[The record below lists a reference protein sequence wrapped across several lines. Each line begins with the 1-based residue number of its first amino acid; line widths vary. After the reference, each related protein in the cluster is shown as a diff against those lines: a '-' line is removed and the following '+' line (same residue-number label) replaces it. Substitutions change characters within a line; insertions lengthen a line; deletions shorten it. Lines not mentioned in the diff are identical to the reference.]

1 MVQEFLF
8 MADLNTI
15 PKWHRELEIFSRI
28 KPIVILEGNV
38 LDRYVYPVDSACG
51 VPKGTIMS
59 GLSAYLNTFLT
70 DCGTDIV
77 VEYDSIRGF
86 RNIGRPSGEDTPL
99 SRFAGISGA
108 NIQNGVID
116 APFAAPRNGIE
127 GTAPAIIA
135 RALEQHES
143 SVCVIMNFASRYIT
157 GPQHNPI
164 EDVNAFTLLQQA
176 GLSST
181 NYRKRITGPDGKIS
195 QENRDS
201 LNSVFII
208 VNKLNDLPSWFFL
221 DNPAVKVIN
230 ISTPRREERETFIK
244 GGNNFSSF
252 FDRQIYNEEIGFYQ
266 QPENQHLLEEL
277 QNKFIGATDQ
287 FSFTDINSLR
297 LLCKNEKLHLKELP
311 SVVDLFKF
319 GLKDNPWN
327 AIDRTQVANAFEIL
341 QRRVKG
347 QDLALKKTVDVIKR
361 AVTGMASLQH
371 SSNSHPKGVLF
382 FAGPTGT
389 GKTELA
395 KSMAELIFGDEKN
408 FIRFDMSE
416 FSQSHSDQRLLGAPP
431 GYVGYEAGGQLTNAV
446 RNNPFSIILFDEIE
460 KAHPLILDKFLQ
472 ILEDGRMTDGQGK
485 TVYFSEAVIIFTSNL
500 GISQEIQDPATGM
513 VQRKQVVTPE
523 LDYEEVQQKVMEGIE
538 RYFKEKISRP
548 EILNRIGEN
557 IVIFDFIR
565 PQVAELILNSQIK
578 KIISRVSEEKKIRIE
593 ISDKAREHLL
603 EAAKGNL
610 ENGGRGI
617 GNVVESHLINPLS
630 RALFDLN
637 VAENGTL
644 KVVDIRDNGSI
655 YELECEVL

>member
-1 MVQEFLF
+1 

-176 GLSST
+176 GLSSS

-578 KIISRVSEEKKIRIE
+578 KIISRVSEEKKISIE

>member
-1 MVQEFLF
+1 

-538 RYFKEKISRP
+538 SYFKEKISRP

>member
-1 MVQEFLF
+1 

-578 KIISRVSEEKKIRIE
+578 KIISRVSEEKKISIE

-655 YELECEVL
+655 YELECEVM

>member
-1 MVQEFLF
+1 

-86 RNIGRPSGEDTPL
+86 RNIGRPSGDDTPL

-164 EDVNAFTLLQQA
+164 EDVNAFTLMQQA

-500 GISQEIQDPATGM
+500 GISHEIQDPATGM

-578 KIISRVSEEKKIRIE
+578 KIISRVSEEKKISIE
-593 ISDKAREHLL
+593 ISDKAREHLF

>member
-1 MVQEFLF
+1 

-513 VQRKQVVTPE
+513 IQRKQVVTPE

-578 KIISRVSEEKKIRIE
+578 KIISRVSEEKKISIE

>member
-1 MVQEFLF
+1 

-99 SRFAGISGA
+99 SRFAVISGA

-578 KIISRVSEEKKIRIE
+578 KIVSRVSEEKKIRIE

>member
-1 MVQEFLF
+1 

-655 YELECEVL
+655 YELECEVM

>member
-1 MVQEFLF
+1 

-578 KIISRVSEEKKIRIE
+578 KIISRVSEEKKISIE

>member
-1 MVQEFLF
+1 

-99 SRFAGISGA
+99 SRFAGISGS

-513 VQRKQVVTPE
+513 IQRKQVVTPE

-578 KIISRVSEEKKIRIE
+578 KIISRVSEEKKISIE

>member
-1 MVQEFLF
+1 

-578 KIISRVSEEKKIRIE
+578 KIISRVSEEKKIKIE

>member
-1 MVQEFLF
+1 

-578 KIISRVSEEKKIRIE
+578 KIISRVSEEI
-593 ISDKAREHLL
+593 
-603 EAAKGNL
+603 
-610 ENGGRGI
+610 
-617 GNVVESHLINPLS
+617 
-630 RALFDLN
+630 
-637 VAENGTL
+637 L
-644 KVVDIRDNGSI
+644 KTADEGSEMWWRVI
-655 YELECEVL
+655 

>member
-1 MVQEFLF
+1 

-513 VQRKQVVTPE
+513 VQRKQVVTPK
-523 LDYEEVQQKVMEGIE
+523 LDYEQVQQKVMEGID

>member
-1 MVQEFLF
+1 

-176 GLSST
+176 GLSCS

-513 VQRKQVVTPE
+513 VQRKQVVTPK
-523 LDYEEVQQKVMEGIE
+523 LDYEQVQQKVMEGID

-578 KIISRVSEEKKIRIE
+578 KIISRVSEEKKIKIE

>member
-1 MVQEFLF
+1 

-181 NYRKRITGPDGKIS
+181 NYRKRITGSDGKIS

-513 VQRKQVVTPE
+513 VQRKQVVTPG

-578 KIISRVSEEKKIRIE
+578 KIISRVSEEKKISIE

>member
-1 MVQEFLF
+1 

-176 GLSST
+176 GLSSS

-513 VQRKQVVTPE
+513 VQRKQVVTPG

-578 KIISRVSEEKKIRIE
+578 KIISRVSEEKKISIE

>member
-1 MVQEFLF
+1 

-86 RNIGRPSGEDTPL
+86 RNIGRLSGEDTPL

-176 GLSST
+176 GLSSS

-603 EAAKGNL
+603 DAAKGNL

>member
-1 MVQEFLF
+1 

-252 FDRQIYNEEIGFYQ
+252 FDRQIYNVEIGFYQ

>member
-1 MVQEFLF
+1 

-523 LDYEEVQQKVMEGIE
+523 LDYKEVQQKVMEGIE

-578 KIISRVSEEKKIRIE
+578 KIISRVSEEKKIKIE

>member
-1 MVQEFLF
+1 

-116 APFAAPRNGIE
+116 APFAAPRNSIE

>member
-1 MVQEFLF
+1 

-513 VQRKQVVTPE
+513 IQRKQVVTPG

-578 KIISRVSEEKKIRIE
+578 KIISRVSEEKKISIE

>member
-1 MVQEFLF
+1 

-86 RNIGRPSGEDTPL
+86 RHIGRPSGEDTPL

>member
-1 MVQEFLF
+1 

-176 GLSST
+176 GLSSS
-181 NYRKRITGPDGKIS
+181 NYRKRITGSDGKIS

-523 LDYEEVQQKVMEGIE
+523 LDYKEVQQKVMEGIE

>member
-1 MVQEFLF
+1 

-655 YELECEVL
+655 YELECEVMSGPVSL

>member
-1 MVQEFLF
+1 

-523 LDYEEVQQKVMEGIE
+523 LVYEEVQQKVMEGIE

-655 YELECEVL
+655 YELECEVM

>member
-1 MVQEFLF
+1 

-361 AVTGMASLQH
+361 AVTGMASVQH

>member
-1 MVQEFLF
+1 

-644 KVVDIRDNGSI
+644 KVVDIS
-655 YELECEVL
+655 YSLS

>member
-1 MVQEFLF
+1 

-176 GLSST
+176 GLSSS

-201 LNSVFII
+201 LNSVLII

>member
-1 MVQEFLF
+1 

-99 SRFAGISGA
+99 SRFAVISGA

-513 VQRKQVVTPE
+513 VQRKQVVTPG

>member
-1 MVQEFLF
+1 

-500 GISQEIQDPATGM
+500 GISQEIQDLATGM

-578 KIISRVSEEKKIRIE
+578 KIISRVSEEKKISIE

>member
-1 MVQEFLF
+1 V
-8 MADLNTI
+8 DLYRYGI
-15 PKWHRELEIFSRI
+15 RENPWEH
-28 KPIVILEGNV
+28 
-38 LDRYVYPVDSACG
+38 
-51 VPKGTIMS
+51 
-59 GLSAYLNTFLT
+59 LS
-70 DCGTDIV
+70 
-77 VEYDSIRGF
+77 YDDF
-86 RNIGRPSGEDTPL
+86 E
-99 SRFAGISGA
+99 
-108 NIQNGVID
+108 
-116 APFAAPRNGIE
+116 
-127 GTAPAIIA
+127 
-135 RALEQHES
+135 
-143 SVCVIMNFASRYIT
+143 
-157 GPQHNPI
+157 
-164 EDVNAFTLLQQA
+164 NAE
-176 GLSST
+176 
-181 NYRKRITGPDGKIS
+181 K
-195 QENRDS
+195 E
-201 LNSVFII
+201 
-208 VNKLNDLPSWFFL
+208 
-221 DNPAVKVIN
+221 
-230 ISTPRREERETFIK
+230 
-244 GGNNFSSF
+244 
-252 FDRQIYNEEIGFYQ
+252 FYQ
-266 QPENQHLLEEL
+266 
-277 QNKFIGATDQ
+277 
-287 FSFTDINSLR
+287 
-297 LLCKNEKLHLKELP
+297 
-311 SVVDLFKF
+311 
-319 GLKDNPWN
+319 
-327 AIDRTQVANAFEIL
+327 
-341 QRRVKG
+341 RVKG
-347 QDLALKKTVDVIKR
+347 QNYAISKTLDIIKR
-361 AVTGMASLQH
+361 AMTGMNGLQH
-371 SSNSHPKGVLF
+371 SSHSKPKGVLF

-389 GKTELA
+389 GKTETA
-395 KSMAELIFGDEKN
+395 KTLSQKIFGDESRC
-408 FIRFDMSE
+408 IRFDMSE

>member
-1 MVQEFLF
+1 

-176 GLSST
+176 GLSSS

-578 KIISRVSEEKKIRIE
+578 KIISRVSEEKKIKIE

>member
-1 MVQEFLF
+1 

-513 VQRKQVVTPE
+513 VQRKQVVTPG

-578 KIISRVSEEKKIRIE
+578 KIISRVSEEKKISIE

>member
-1 MVQEFLF
+1 

-523 LDYEEVQQKVMEGIE
+523 LDYKEVQQKVMEGIE

>member
-1 MVQEFLF
+1 

-578 KIISRVSEEKKIRIE
+578 KIISRVSEEKKISIE

-603 EAAKGNL
+603 DAAKGNL

>member
-1 MVQEFLF
+1 

-86 RNIGRPSGEDTPL
+86 RNIGRPLGEDTPL

-630 RALFDLN
+630 RALFDMN

-655 YELECEVL
+655 YELECEVM

>member
-1 MVQEFLF
+1 

-176 GLSST
+176 GLSSS

-513 VQRKQVVTPE
+513 VQRKQVVTPK
-523 LDYEEVQQKVMEGIE
+523 LDYEQVQQKVMEGID

-578 KIISRVSEEKKIRIE
+578 KIISRVSEEKKIKIE

>member
-1 MVQEFLF
+1 

-86 RNIGRPSGEDTPL
+86 RNIGRPSGEDTSL

-513 VQRKQVVTPE
+513 VQRKQVVTPG